1 MKDQITS
8 YVALYM
14 LNQCQ
19 YASLYDIFTNVA
31 NEEEQ
36 KHLTQMKD
44 FHFWTLNASKS
55 QYNNLPGEN

>member
-1 MKDQITS
+1 MIFLSYKRLFSFMKDQITS

-31 NEEEQ
+31 NEEE
-36 KHLTQMKD
+36 
-44 FHFWTLNASKS
+44 
-55 QYNNLPGEN
+55 